1 MKEWQ
6 GVVGRGG
13 GRRELRTARRATSGR
28 RQVRRGRKI
37 NSEPS
42 QKAFS
47 EIILARTGSHD
58 HDSLQRRLGKEASGF
73 SVPIMVSG
81 VCC

>member
-1 MKEWQ
+1 MKVWQ

-13 GRRELRTARRATSGR
+13 GRRELRATSGR

-47 EIILARTGSHD
+47 EIILARTGPHD

-73 SVPIMVSG
+73 SVPIMVRG
-81 VCC
+81 VCW